1 MFPPLCFV
9 DVSSGVVPDS
19 SKELLQN
26 NMSEEDYDLITDD
39 NSSSELTFK
48 FKLVEL
54 FENWRL
60 QLASK

>member
-39 NSSSELTFK
+39 NSSSELIFK

>member
-39 NSSSELTFK
+39 NNSSELTFK